1 MIQTEGCSGIIH
13 NSQNVETPK
22 CLPTNEWIK
31 KMRYILIQYYNHHTV
46 LDNIIIIQSY
56 NMTRVNKFYE
66 FRVQKKILWIYGT
79 EKFFT
84 LQNIPLTIYYGT
96 WNHSISDCLLWKL
109 SELLKSP
116 FS

>member
-79 EKFFT
+79 ENFSHSKISLWLSIMVPET
-84 LQNIPLTIYYGT
+84 IPSVTASFENFL
-96 WNHSISDCLLWKL
+96 N
-109 SELLKSP
+109 
-116 FS
+116 F